1 MAGNVSEWVKARNGD
16 VWGKDDVYISK
27 ITGNA
32 KKLFGPQG
40 DYGSIET
47 KTPPTFEGKTI
58 RGLGLGKAFLHHRAG
73 GVLRGGGLGDGYA
86 GLFAVSLRESQNFS
100 GPHVG
105 FRCVYHPYHNLS
117 DPRSIAPPP
126 LSIPEE

>member
-58 RGLGLGKAFLHHRAG
+58 RGLGLGKGPPQSQLSYRRCFAG
-73 GVLRGGGLGDGYA
+73 RGNGG
-86 GLFAVSLRESQNFS
+86 
-100 GPHVG
+100 
-105 FRCVYHPYHNLS
+105 
-117 DPRSIAPPP
+117 
-126 LSIPEE
+126 